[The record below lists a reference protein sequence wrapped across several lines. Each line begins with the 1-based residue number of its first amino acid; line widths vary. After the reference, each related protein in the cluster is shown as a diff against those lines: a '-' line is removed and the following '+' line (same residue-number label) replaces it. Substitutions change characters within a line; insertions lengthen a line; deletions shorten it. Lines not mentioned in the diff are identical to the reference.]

1 VVVIQWWRWR
11 IIVGWTDMD
20 GMVEVVGSNK
30 KALPVAFSLARRS
43 SIQDKSATNL
53 LLKPSTY
60 CNIKRT
66 LQPRKQGVV
75 TSIGFGIKGVSHRQ
89 QQLSRIK
96 NQGSDL
102 YYF

>member
-1 VVVIQWWRWR
+1 
-11 IIVGWTDMD
+11 MD

-75 TSIGFGIKGVSHRQ
+75 TSIGFGIKGVVTASSSYQ
-89 QQLSRIK
+89 ESRS
-96 NQGSDL
+96 QGSDL